1 MKTSAAWLPYAA
13 AAGVVALLVLVL
25 ASVSIQQ
32 ERLRRIE
39 QVRQAVDN
47 TTRLLEAHLTDRLDK
62 IDIALLSMVEQ
73 ADEVTL
79 AHRSIDQLRLELTAA
94 PLHRIT
100 GATFWATDA
109 QGQAFFHYG
118 DAPSEPPAK
127 VVNPLFFSQTQG
139 QTDTGLMVAGPL
151 RSTPE
156 GAWHMVLAR
165 PIRLPGAAES
175 PDPQHGVAYAEVAIE
190 HLGQLLRELKLGPN
204 SALTLRTT
212 DLALLY
218 RQPWPKNAQIT
229 IGSRDV
235 SQQLL
240 ESIATKPSAGSFVA
254 RTAIDGV
261 RRVNAYRQ
269 VGNYPFYVLVGLPL
283 DEFPQDWSLQDILT
297 LLLALLTI
305 GISAGLLLRL
315 HQTSQRMADAAQRRY
330 EAIVESSHDAIISKT
345 LDGKVSSWN
354 AAAQQMFGYSAAEMI
369 GQSLLRLFPPDRH
382 DEEQQI
388 LAKIMRDEIVE
399 SFETVRVRKDGR
411 HIDVSVTISPV
422 HDAQGQIIGASKIA
436 RDISRQ
442 KAADEAIRRLAYRDA
457 LTGLPNRRLLL
468 DRLRHAAAMSQ
479 RSHAYGALLFID
491 LDKFKQLND
500 SHGHEAGDA
509 MLVAVAQRLQSAVRD
524 SDTVARYGGDEFVV
538 LCENISTLREEAERH
553 AQALAQKIS
562 SALNAEF
569 QLGSLR
575 YLGGASIGTHLFLG
589 DAEDIDRLL
598 KAADAAMYRA
608 KSVRREALQAKDTLW
623 GDIDR
628 S

>member
-1 MKTSAAWLPYAA
+1 M
-13 AAGVVALLVLVL
+13 
-25 ASVSIQQ
+25 
-32 ERLRRIE
+32 
-39 QVRQAVDN
+39 
-47 TTRLLEAHLTDRLDK
+47 
-62 IDIALLSMVEQ
+62 
-73 ADEVTL
+73 
-79 AHRSIDQLRLELTAA
+79 
-94 PLHRIT
+94 
-100 GATFWATDA
+100 
-109 QGQAFFHYG
+109 
-118 DAPSEPPAK
+118 
-127 VVNPLFFSQTQG
+127 
-139 QTDTGLMVAGPL
+139 
-151 RSTPE
+151 
-156 GAWHMVLAR
+156 
-165 PIRLPGAAES
+165 
-175 PDPQHGVAYAEVAIE
+175 
-190 HLGQLLRELKLGPN
+190 
-204 SALTLRTT
+204 
-212 DLALLY
+212 
-218 RQPWPKNAQIT
+218 
-229 IGSRDV
+229 
-235 SQQLL
+235 
-240 ESIATKPSAGSFVA
+240 
-254 RTAIDGV
+254 DGV
-261 RRVNAYRQ
+261 QRVNAYRQ
-269 VGNYPFYVLVGLPL
+269 VGSYPFYVLVGLPL
-283 DEFPQDWSLQDILT
+283 DEFPHDWSLQDILT

-305 GISAGLLLRL
+305 GISTGLLVRL
-315 HQTSQRMADAAQRRY
+315 HQTSQRLVGAAQRRY

-345 LDGKVSSWN
+345 IDGKVISWN

-369 GQSLLRLFPPDRH
+369 GQSLLRLFPPDRR

-538 LCENISTLREEAERH
+538 LCENISTLRDEAERH

-589 DAEDIDRLL
+589 EAEDIDRLL